1 MKKLILLIVAAGLFI
16 QTTAQQ
22 TVVRQNQ
29 GTAAVYGGA
38 TPLIDAYEEAQPG
51 DTLYLSGGSFAAP
64 NLIDKQLVI
73 FGAGFHPD
81 STQATSPTSISNT
94 SFLVGEN
101 ADNLHL
107 EGLEFQCIEKY
118 YPVQVDNLAIVRCRI
133 TGNPSIDMGKNGTA
147 SVVSNNLLI
156 MHCVVEG
163 YVDMEGVSGSL
174 ITGSI
179 FGNRLDRSINNTLI
193 NNIFL
198 LNSGS
203 YGVFRYAE
211 NNLFRNNI
219 FHNTASYI
227 ATSSSGNI
235 FERNV
240 FTTETVQLGDPV
252 TALDNY
258 LNVDLSTV
266 YVNQSGYVFDFAHD
280 YHLMP
285 EAAAMYLGHD
295 GSEVGIYGGSFPFR
309 EGAVPQNPHIIRA
322 NIAPSTDE
330 NGMLQVNIT
339 VGAQQPEE

>member
-1 MKKLILLIVAAGLFI
+1 MKNLILLMAAAGLFL

-29 GTAAVYGGA
+29 GTVAVYGGA
-38 TPLIDAYEEAQPG
+38 TPLIDAYEEAQSG
-51 DTLYLSGGSFAAP
+51 DTLYLSGGSFTAP

-81 STQATSPTSISNT
+81 STQATSPTSIANT
-94 SFLVGEN
+94 SILVGDN

-107 EGLEFQCIEKY
+107 EGLEFQSIEKY
-118 YPVQVDNLAIVRCRI
+118 FSVQVDNLAIVRCRI
-133 TGNPSIDMGKNGTA
+133 TGNPSIDMAKNGSAT
-147 SVVSNNLLI
+147 VVSNNLLI
-156 MHCVVEG
+156 MYCVVEG

-179 FGNRLDRSINNTLI
+179 FGNRIDRSVGNTLA

-203 YGVFRYAE
+203 YGVFRFVQ

-219 FHNTASYI
+219 FHNTVSYI

-240 FTTETVQLGDPV
+240 FASETVQLGDPV

-258 LNVDLSTV
+258 LNVDLSMV
-266 YVNQSGYVFDFAHD
+266 YVDQSGYVFDFAHD
-280 YHLMP
+280 YHLLP
-285 EAAAMYLGHD
+285 DAAATYTGHD
-295 GSEVGIYGGSFPFR
+295 GSETGIYGGAFPFR
-309 EGAVPQNPHIIRA
+309 EGAVPQNPHISEAI
-322 NIAPSTDE
+322 IAPATDE
-330 NGMLQVNIT
+330 NGMLQVEIT
-339 VGAQQPEE
+339 VKAQQEE